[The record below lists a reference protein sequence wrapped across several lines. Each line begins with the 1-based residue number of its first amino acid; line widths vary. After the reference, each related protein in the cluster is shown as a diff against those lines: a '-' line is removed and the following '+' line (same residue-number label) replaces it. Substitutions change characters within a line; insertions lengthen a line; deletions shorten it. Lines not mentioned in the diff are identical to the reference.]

1 MTEQGERR
9 RFRFEPTVNLGHI
22 LTTVG
27 LIVSLFAWGSAID
40 KRLALVEEKARSQ
53 AATDVAQDQT
63 VQNAVMLLRQEV
75 QRVADKLDRVLENQ
89 GRR

>member
-1 MTEQGERR
+1 MTEQDERR
-9 RFRFEPTVNLGHI
+9 RFRFGPTVNLGHI

-40 KRLALVEEKARSQ
+40 KRLALVEEKARIQ